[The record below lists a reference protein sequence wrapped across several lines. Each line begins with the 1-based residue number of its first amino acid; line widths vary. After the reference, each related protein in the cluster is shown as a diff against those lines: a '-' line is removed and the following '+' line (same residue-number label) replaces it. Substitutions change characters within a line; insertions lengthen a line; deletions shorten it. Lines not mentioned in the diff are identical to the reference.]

1 MKFKN
6 TNLTKKGLCYK
17 ITEAMLLCMWKYGS
31 QLLHIYGI
39 LQKIEKKKN
48 PKTNPWFLS
57 KCPPR
62 NDKKNAKKSL
72 MCVLVC
78 FFFCMI
84 VEKIW
89 RNSPTP
95 KNGFKK
101 LIVKQNELFEAKF
114 LNIRIFQ
121 CHAPFFTLQ
130 VYRAYRWNWMNDYMT
145 LPTS

>member
-39 LQKIEKKKN
+39 LQKIEKKN

-62 NDKKNAKKSL
+62 NDKKKREKIFN
-72 MCVLVC
+72 VC
-78 FFFCMI
+78 ASVFFFCMI

-121 CHAPFFTLQ
+121 CHAPFFTLP